1 MSQKCPLCEK
11 NKPKESLFCEDAQK
25 DKLIEINMII
35 RINRIKNNNIVAE
48 QSEKVDTKS
57 FQEKKK
63 VVKKTKQLFRNMSD

>member
-11 NKPKESLFCEDAQK
+11 NKPKESLFCEDCSKKISSDFEINIDNK
-25 DKLIEINMII
+25 DKSY
-35 RINRIKNNNIVAE
+35 KNNNIVAE

-63 VVKKTKQLFRNMSD
+63 VVDKKGNSYSEI